1 MAKRRQLVL
10 IKLSDP
16 DDPMSATTPLGSI
29 ESFAADVA
37 DYNTAHDNSPTPS
50 SGTRILHGPGFVVEL
65 ALGQKEVRQALVT
78 CHDESIAWPVL
89 WKMCKGLGWKLQD
102 MESGRMF
109 G

>member
-1 MAKRRQLVL
+1 LAKRRQLVL

-50 SGTRILHGPGFVVEL
+50 SGTR
-65 ALGQKEVRQALVT
+65 
-78 CHDESIAWPVL
+78 
-89 WKMCKGLGWKLQD
+89 
-102 MESGRMF
+102 
-109 G
+109 